1 LDRGGN
7 DGWRKTPGINHTQLN
22 SRGATVM
29 GQVISE
35 RDAVIGKRIAQI
47 REHRLM
53 TQAALGQAIGVS
65 KHAIYHFENGHRR
78 ITVKALELM
87 AGALRCKMKDMRM
100 DPAEAGPPRVRAA
113 PIPRIRPKSWGGN
126 ATARPLDDQS

>member
-1 LDRGGN
+1 
-7 DGWRKTPGINHTQLN
+7 
-22 SRGATVM
+22 M

-47 REHRLM
+47 RKHRLM

-78 ITVKALELM
+78 ITVKVLEHM
-87 AGALRCKMKDMRM
+87 ARALRCKMKDMRM
-100 DPAEAGPPRVRAA
+100 DPADVGPPRVRAA
-113 PIPRIRPKSWGGN
+113 PIPRIRPKSRGETTN
-126 ATARPLDDQS
+126 ATARPPDDQG

>member
-1 LDRGGN
+1 MD
-7 DGWRKTPGINHTQLN
+7 
-22 SRGATVM
+22 
-29 GQVISE
+29 QVISK

-78 ITVKALELM
+78 ITVELLEHM
-87 AGALRCKMKDMRM
+87 ACALRCKMKDLRM
-100 DPAEAGPPRVRAA
+100 DPADVGPPLVRAQTRA
-113 PIPRIRPKSWGGN
+113 RAAGSAQRIRSP
-126 ATARPLDDQS
+126 RPL